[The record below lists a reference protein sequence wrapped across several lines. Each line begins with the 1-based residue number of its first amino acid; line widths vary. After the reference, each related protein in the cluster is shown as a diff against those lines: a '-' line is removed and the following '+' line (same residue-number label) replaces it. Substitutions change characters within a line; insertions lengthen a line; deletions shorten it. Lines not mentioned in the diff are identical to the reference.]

1 MNEDMKPFSAS
12 TMEPRDPHLSLALPP
27 ATLLVDPELVER
39 RCELLLGGCREGLGG
54 DAGRRLVVEE
64 GLGQ

>member
-12 TMEPRDPHLSLALPP
+12 TMEPRDPHRSLALPP
-27 ATLLVDPELVER
+27 PPFWLTLSWLTEDVNCCLVA
-39 RCELLLGGCREGLGG
+39 
-54 DAGRRLVVEE
+54 AGRVWVAMLAARLVVEE